1 MAGLK
6 DKVVLVTG
14 ASSGIGKGTA
24 IHMAGIG
31 CKLALVARY
40 KIKNS
45 YHNRELM
52 KIGILVRG
60 LILSQYGWHL
70 KPKLLTLV
78 SQISKAPFPGPKLP
92 LPWNGLDNPLIRQKG
107 LQNNSGPMFST
118 LACVYSSLKPVQNQF

>member
-40 KIKNS
+40 KIKNN
-45 YHNRELM
+45 HNRELM
-52 KIGILVRG
+52 IIGILVRLWG
-60 LILSQYGWHL
+60 
-70 KPKLLTLV
+70 
-78 SQISKAPFPGPKLP
+78 
-92 LPWNGLDNPLIRQKG
+92 
-107 LQNNSGPMFST
+107 
-118 LACVYSSLKPVQNQF
+118 

>member
-40 KIKNS
+40 KIKNNP
-45 YHNRELM
+45 NRELI
-52 KIGILVRG
+52 KIAGSID
-60 LILSQYGWHL
+60 ITSSI
-70 KPKLLTLV
+70 PSKLRPAV
-78 SQISKAPFPGPKLP
+78 
-92 LPWNGLDNPLIRQKG
+92 
-107 LQNNSGPMFST
+107 
-118 LACVYSSLKPVQNQF
+118 

>member
-40 KIKNS
+40 KINNS
-45 YHNRELM
+45 HHNRELIKM
-52 KIGILVRG
+52 GILVRG
-60 LILSQYGWHL
+60 LILSKYGWHL
-70 KPKLLTLV
+70 QLKLFTLV
-78 SQISKAPFPGPKLP
+78 SQ
-92 LPWNGLDNPLIRQKG
+92 N
-107 LQNNSGPMFST
+107 
-118 LACVYSSLKPVQNQF
+118 